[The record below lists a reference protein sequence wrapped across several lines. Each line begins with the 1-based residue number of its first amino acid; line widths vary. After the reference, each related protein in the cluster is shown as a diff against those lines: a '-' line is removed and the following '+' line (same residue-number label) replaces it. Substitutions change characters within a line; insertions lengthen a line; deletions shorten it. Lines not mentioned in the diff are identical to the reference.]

1 MEEEFYATIKLLT
14 GEELISKVCY
24 CTDEDVLILEKPLL
38 VEPAL
43 QKKGAMEVNG
53 FSLREWIIASF
64 DQMFVLEKK
73 NVLTMTEVEDR
84 IINFYNLT
92 IKKITEGNIS
102 KPSDKLSRKSGYLG
116 SIEQKKK
123 SLEDIFKKS

>member
-73 NVLTMTEVEDR
+73 NILTMTEVEDK

-116 SIEQKKK
+116 SIERKKK
-123 SLEDIFKKS
+123 SLEDLYNKS

>member
-1 MEEEFYATIKLLT
+1 MEEEFYATIKLLS
-14 GEELISKVCY
+14 GEELLSKVCY
-24 CTDEDVLILEKPLL
+24 SSDEDVLILEKPLL
-38 VEPAL
+38 VEPAV
-43 QKKGAMEVNG
+43 QKKGQTEVSG

-64 DQMFVLEKK
+64 DQMFVIEKK
-73 NVLTMTEVEDR
+73 NVLTITEVEDK

-92 IKKITEGNIS
+92 LKRITDGVSE
-102 KPSDKLSRKSGYLG
+102 KPDKLTRKSGYLG

>member
-1 MEEEFYATIKLLT
+1 MEEEFYATIKLLS
-14 GEELISKVCY
+14 GEELLSKVCY
-24 CTDEDVLILEKPLL
+24 SSEEDILILEKPLL
-38 VEPAL
+38 VEPAV
-43 QKKGAMEVNG
+43 QKKGQTEVSG

-64 DQMFVLEKK
+64 DQMFVIEKK
-73 NVLTMTEVEDR
+73 NILTITEVEDK

-92 IKKITEGNIS
+92 LKRITDGVIE
-102 KPSDKLSRKSGYLG
+102 KPDKLTRKSGYLG

>member
-1 MEEEFYATIKLLT
+1 MEEEFYATIKLLS
-14 GEELISKVCY
+14 GEELLSKVCY
-24 CTDEDVLILEKPLL
+24 SSEEDILILEKPLL
-38 VEPAL
+38 VEPAV
-43 QKKGAMEVNG
+43 QKKGQTEVSG

-64 DQMFVLEKK
+64 DQMFVIEKK
-73 NVLTMTEVEDR
+73 NILTITEVEDK

-92 IKKITEGNIS
+92 LKRITDGVSE
-102 KPSDKLSRKSGYLG
+102 KPDKLTRKSGYLG

>member
-1 MEEEFYATIKLLT
+1 M
-14 GEELISKVCY
+14 
-24 CTDEDVLILEKPLL
+24 L
-38 VEPAL
+38 VEPAV
-43 QKKGAMEVNG
+43 QKKGQTEVSG

-64 DQMFVLEKK
+64 DQMFVIEKK
-73 NVLTMTEVEDR
+73 NILTITEVEDK

-92 IKKITEGNIS
+92 LKRITDGVSE
-102 KPSDKLSRKSGYLG
+102 KPDKLTRKSGYLG